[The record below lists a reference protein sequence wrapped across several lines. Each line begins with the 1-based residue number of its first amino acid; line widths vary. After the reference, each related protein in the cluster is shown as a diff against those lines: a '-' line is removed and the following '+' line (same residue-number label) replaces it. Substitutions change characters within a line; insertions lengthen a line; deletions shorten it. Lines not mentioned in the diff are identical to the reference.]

1 MNMEALETR
10 EEQEAFVQDAL
21 ERAEVLRKK
30 KEYKEGISL
39 LVEALRYGIDKATIY
54 YKLGN
59 IYIDGD
65 DFNRAEYAYKRA
77 LDIDSHH
84 SNAMHNLSI
93 VYKRQKKITLYVK
106 TYKKSQRMELRH
118 PPGPRDRSAS
128 LQRDAQPIYRLQA
141 TEEDHTLCKDLQ
153 EVAAHGASTPP

>member
-21 ERAEVLRKK
+21 ERAEALRKH

-77 LDIDSHH
+77 LDIDPHH

-93 VYKRQKKITLYVK
+93 VYKRQKKIALYVK
-106 TYKKSQRMELRH
+106 TYKKSQRMELRS
-118 PPGPRDRSAS
+118 PRKGNLAPE
-128 LQRDAQPIYRLQA
+128 QKVRLRR
-141 TEEDHTLCKDLQ
+141 LSIKILLGIF
-153 EVAAHGASTPP
+153 AAGGIIVLLIVLFTR

>member
-1 MNMEALETR
+1 MNMKALETR

-21 ERAEVLRKK
+21 KRAETLRKK

-77 LDIDSHH
+77 LEMDSHH
-84 SNAMHNLSI
+84 ANAMHNLSV
-93 VYKRQKKITLYVK
+93 VYKRQKKIALYVK

-118 PPGPRDRSAS
+118 PHKGNLAPEQKVHLR
-128 LQRDAQPIYRLQA
+128 RLSIKI
-141 TEEDHTLCKDLQ
+141 LLGIF
-153 EVAAHGASTPP
+153 AAGGIIVLVIVLSTR

>member
-21 ERAEVLRKK
+21 ERAEALRKK

-54 YKLGN
+54 YRLGN

-77 LDIDSHH
+77 LEIDPHH

-93 VYKRQKKITLYVK
+93 VYKRQKKIALYVK
-106 TYKKSQRMELRH
+106 TYKKSQRLELRS
-118 PPGPRDRSAS
+118 PRKGNLAPEQKVHLR
-128 LQRDAQPIYRLQA
+128 RLSIRI
-141 TEEDHTLCKDLQ
+141 LLGIF
-153 EVAAHGASTPP
+153 AAGAIIVLMIVLFTR

>member
-21 ERAEVLRKK
+21 KRAEALRKK

-54 YKLGN
+54 YRLGN

-77 LDIDSHH
+77 LEIDPHH

-93 VYKRQKKITLYVK
+93 VYKRQKKIALYVK
-106 TYKKSQRMELRH
+106 TYKKSQRLELRS
-118 PPGPRDRSAS
+118 PRKGNLAPEQKVHLR
-128 LQRDAQPIYRLQA
+128 RLSIRI
-141 TEEDHTLCKDLQ
+141 LLGIF
-153 EVAAHGASTPP
+153 AAGAIIVLMIVLFTR

>member
-21 ERAEVLRKK
+21 KRAEALRKK

-54 YKLGN
+54 YRLGN

-93 VYKRQKKITLYVK
+93 VYKRQKKIALYVK
-106 TYKKSQRMELRH
+106 TYKKSQRMELRS
-118 PPGPRDRSAS
+118 PRKGNLAPEQKVHLR
-128 LQRDAQPIYRLQA
+128 RLSIKI
-141 TEEDHTLCKDLQ
+141 LLGIF
-153 EVAAHGASTPP
+153 AAGAIIVLVIVLFTR

>member
-21 ERAEVLRKK
+21 KRAEALRKK

-54 YKLGN
+54 YRLGN

-77 LDIDSHH
+77 LEIDPHH

-93 VYKRQKKITLYVK
+93 VYKRQKKIALYVK
-106 TYKKSQRMELRH
+106 TYKKSQRLELRS
-118 PPGPRDRSAS
+118 PRKGKLAPEQKVHLR
-128 LQRDAQPIYRLQA
+128 RLSIRI
-141 TEEDHTLCKDLQ
+141 LLG
-153 EVAAHGASTPP
+153 VFAAGAIIVLMIVLFTR

>member
-21 ERAEVLRKK
+21 KRAEALRKK

-54 YKLGN
+54 YRLGN

-77 LDIDSHH
+77 LEIDPHH

-93 VYKRQKKITLYVK
+93 VYKRQKKIALYVK
-106 TYKKSQRMELRH
+106 TYKKSQRLELRS
-118 PPGPRDRSAS
+118 PRKGNLAPEQKVHLR
-128 LQRDAQPIYRLQA
+128 RLSIRI
-141 TEEDHTLCKDLQ
+141 LLG
-153 EVAAHGASTPP
+153 VFAAGAIIVLMIVLFTR

>member
-1 MNMEALETR
+1 MNMKALETR

-21 ERAEVLRKK
+21 ERAEALRKK

-77 LDIDSHH
+77 LDIDPHY

-93 VYKRQKKITLYVK
+93 VYKRQKKISLYVK

-118 PPGPRDRSAS
+118 PRKGNLAPEQKVHLRRLS
-128 LQRDAQPIYRLQA
+128 LKIL
-141 TEEDHTLCKDLQ
+141 LGIF
-153 EVAAHGASTPP
+153 AAGAIIVLAIVIFTR

>member
-21 ERAEVLRKK
+21 KQSEALRKK

-54 YKLGN
+54 YRLGN

-93 VYKRQKKITLYVK
+93 VYKRQKKIALYVK
-106 TYKKSQRMELRH
+106 TYKKSQRMELRS
-118 PPGPRDRSAS
+118 PRKGNLAPEQKVHLR
-128 LQRDAQPIYRLQA
+128 RLSIRI
-141 TEEDHTLCKDLQ
+141 LLGIF
-153 EVAAHGASTPP
+153 AAGAIIVLVIVLFTR

>member
-1 MNMEALETR
+1 MNMKALETR

-21 ERAEVLRKK
+21 KRAEALRKK
-30 KEYKEGISL
+30 KEYKEAISL

-54 YKLGN
+54 YRLGN

-77 LDIDSHH
+77 LEMDPHH

-93 VYKRQKKITLYVK
+93 VYKRQKKVALYVK

-118 PPGPRDRSAS
+118 PRKGNLAPE
-128 LQRDAQPIYRLQA
+128 QKVRLRR
-141 TEEDHTLCKDLQ
+141 LSIKILLGIF
-153 EVAAHGASTPP
+153 AAGGIIVLMIVLFTR

>member
-21 ERAEVLRKK
+21 KQSEALRKK

-54 YKLGN
+54 YRLGN

-77 LDIDSHH
+77 LDIDPHH

-93 VYKRQKKITLYVK
+93 VYKRQKKIALYVK
-106 TYKKSQRMELRH
+106 TYKKSQRMELRS
-118 PPGPRDRSAS
+118 PRKGNLAPEQKVHLR
-128 LQRDAQPIYRLQA
+128 RLSIRI
-141 TEEDHTLCKDLQ
+141 LLGIF
-153 EVAAHGASTPP
+153 AAGAIIVLVIVLFTR

>member
-21 ERAEVLRKK
+21 KQSEALRKK

-54 YKLGN
+54 YRLGN

-77 LDIDSHH
+77 LDIDPHH

-93 VYKRQKKITLYVK
+93 VYKRQKKIALYVK
-106 TYKKSQRMELRH
+106 TYKKSQRLELRH
-118 PPGPRDRSAS
+118 PRKGNLAPEQKVHLR
-128 LQRDAQPIYRLQA
+128 RLSIRI
-141 TEEDHTLCKDLQ
+141 LLGIF
-153 EVAAHGASTPP
+153 AAGAIIVLVIVLFTR

>member
-21 ERAEVLRKK
+21 KQSEALRKK

-54 YKLGN
+54 YQLGN

-77 LDIDSHH
+77 LDIDPHH

-93 VYKRQKKITLYVK
+93 VYKRQKKVALYVK
-106 TYKKSQRMELRH
+106 TYKKSQRMELRS
-118 PPGPRDRSAS
+118 PRKGNLAPEQKVHLR
-128 LQRDAQPIYRLQA
+128 RLSIRI
-141 TEEDHTLCKDLQ
+141 LLGIF
-153 EVAAHGASTPP
+153 AAGAIIVLVIVLFTR